1 MINLNFK
8 FVASHRD
15 VYLPAFRIFSRRISI
30 SRLLPKISRLI
41 NRYLYRL
48 GVASCLNRYDNSF
61 TVYSSRADKKL
72 YHGFGES
79 DLFINFGSGAF
90 FHNRWKNYDYPGQS
104 IYYKC
109 LQGAENRDFY
119 AIDLCA
125 DSLFIPEKDASV
137 SLIYCSHTLEH
148 LEGASAKHFLKEC
161 YRILR
166 PNGVMRIA
174 LPNTRND
181 AYFYDCLSR
190 QSNCMEEIR
199 INYLMSAAGHILSD
213 AKRISK
219 HEIEEL
225 FRMADNE
232 SKRFFE
238 IMKEKDKS
246 ASKFDGSNPE
256 RHITYWDFEE
266 LMAITEKIGFKFLAP
281 VYPGASMAAPFT
293 NINVFDNTEPHQSFY
308 AEIVK

>member
-1 MINLNFK
+1 MIDLNFK

-15 VYLPAFRIFSRRISI
+15 VYLPAFRIFSRRVSI
-30 SRLLPKISRLI
+30 SHLLPKVSRLI

-61 TVYSSRADKKL
+61 TIYSSRADKKL
-72 YHGFGES
+72 YHGFGEN

-90 FHNRWKNYDYPGQS
+90 FHNKWKNYDYPGQS

-109 LQGAENRDFY
+109 LQGAESRDFY

-125 DSLFIPEKDASV
+125 DSLVIPEKDASV

-148 LEGASAKHFLKEC
+148 LEEASAKHFLKEC
-161 YRILR
+161 HRILR

-190 QSNCMEEIR
+190 QSKCVEEIKT
-199 INYLMSAAGHILSD
+199 NYLMSAAGHILSD
-213 AKRISK
+213 AKRIAK

-225 FRMADNE
+225 FRTADNE

-256 RHITYWDFEE
+256 RHITYWDFEG
-266 LMAITEKIGFKFLAP
+266 LMAIAEKIGFKFLAP